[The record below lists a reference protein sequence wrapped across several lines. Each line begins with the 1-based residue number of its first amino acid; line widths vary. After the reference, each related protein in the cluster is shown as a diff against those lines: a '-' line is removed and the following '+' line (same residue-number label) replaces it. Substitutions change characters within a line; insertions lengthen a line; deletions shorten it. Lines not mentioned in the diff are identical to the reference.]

1 MSTLVALCC
10 ATTGPAESRT
20 TTVMPAGLFLAVPDA
35 VASGTVRNK
44 PASVTLVVRDSA
56 GQVVGQQAGTS
67 VDVQAALA
75 APGAYSW
82 TVTGAGGVNWKM
94 TLSYVSAG

>member
-1 MSTLVALCC
+1 MLAG
-10 ATTGPAESRT
+10 ATN
-20 TTVMPAGLFLAVPDA
+20 A

-56 GQVVGQQAGTS
+56 GQVVGQQAGTEQS
-67 VDVQAALA
+67 MSKAALA
-75 APGAYSW
+75 APGAYTW

-94 TLSYVSAG
+94 TLSYVSAGCSAFWASAIVKRPS